1 MWQIRY
7 AYGVVWEPINLSFFQ
22 SAMEWI
28 WLQTDCTTAMT
39 YEPKIHPNA
48 LVLVPPQIELG
59 LGSWSTAV
67 SCFVSS
73 SSDWHSFKQKVG
85 TESGKA
91 LIQLDSMVMLI
102 SVINNDSVFSQ
113 LMVHIVHISL
123 YIYILDIHILYI
135 PIFRYQA
142 LSQLSRLKTWAQ
154 FGAAC
159 DCGRQA
165 GRQVLGMSAMSSG
178 LFSIRLGHNSLILV
192 VSHTDYSQFVLFQ
205 WVSLVTY
212 WLFP

>member
-123 YIYILDIHILYI
+123 YIYIRYTYFIYSHLQVPSPVSAFAAQNVGAVWRRLRLRTPGGTPGPGNVRYV
-135 PIFRYQA
+135 FR
-142 LSQLSRLKTWAQ
+142 
-154 FGAAC
+154 
-159 DCGRQA
+159 
-165 GRQVLGMSAMSSG
+165 
-178 LFSIRLGHNSLILV
+178 
-192 VSHTDYSQFVLFQ
+192 FVFH
-205 WVSLVTY
+205 
-212 WLFP
+212 